1 MNKDSHDSLA
11 KDKQKDK
18 SHYYNDG
25 EFDRALPSNNILPEP
40 EDPFL
45 KPFSLKE
52 YL

>member
-1 MNKDSHDSLA
+1 MNKETHDSLA

-18 SHYYNDG
+18 SYYYNDS
-25 EFDRALPSNNILPEP
+25 ESDRALPSNNILPDP

-45 KPFSLKE
+45 TSFSLKE

>member
-1 MNKDSHDSLA
+1 MNKETHDSLA

-18 SHYYNDG
+18 SYYYNDS
-25 EFDRALPSNNILPEP
+25 EFNRALPSNNILPDP

-45 KPFSLKE
+45 KSFSLKE